1 MEQNM
6 EIEAEPGMISG
17 FYVYLAKYYPP
28 KGKLSG
34 VCREERLLGSRR
46 CSGLSFYQSL
56 GQTIL

>member
-6 EIEAEPGMISG
+6 ENEVEPGMISG
-17 FYVYLAKYYPP
+17 FYVYLAKYYPL

-34 VCREERLLGSRR
+34 VCREERLPGSRR
-46 CSGLSFYQSL
+46 CSGLNYQSL